1 MVLLFIYAFLISIST
16 LIVVIWASH
25 KYQLFIDHSDEDKP
39 QNFHDNSTP
48 RAGGIGILLGMG
60 MLLFFPL
67 GIKFIISI
75 LLAFM
80 SGIIEDFHHTISPK
94 FRLFLQF
101 ITALSAVLI
110 SQTVVT
116 YLGLGITMPYWAGV
130 IFSIFAI
137 VGMMNAINII
147 DGFNGLASGLILLI
161 LISFGFVSYTHQ
173 NDELLQIIM
182 ITMGGTFGVF
192 VLNFPKGKI
201 FLGDGGAYLLGSIIA
216 IIGIYLA
223 SIYENVSPWY
233 IFAIFIYPVW
243 EVIFS
248 IIRKLSMRR
257 SPLKPDGYH
266 FHMLV
271 HHHIAKN
278 NPLTA
283 VLILLFLLPFLVTST
298 IYSNNSM
305 MNIKIAFVF
314 IVLYL
319 CIYSYLYNKEK
330 NKG

>member
-1 MVLLFIYAFLISIST
+1 MTLLFIYAFLISIIT
-16 LIVVIWASH
+16 LITVIWASH
-25 KYQLFIDHSDEDKP
+25 KYGLFIDHCDNDKP

-48 RAGGIGILLGMG
+48 RAGGIGILLSMS
-60 MLLFFPL
+60 LILFFPL

-75 LLAFM
+75 LLAFI

-101 ITALSAVLI
+101 ITALSAILI

-116 YLGLGITMPYWAGV
+116 YLGLGITMPYWVGM

-137 VGMMNAINII
+137 IGMMNAINII

-161 LISFGFVSYTHQ
+161 LISFAFVSYAHQ
-173 NDELLQIIM
+173 NHELLQIIM
-182 ITMGGTFGVF
+182 ITMGATFGVF

-223 SIYENVSPWY
+223 SIYKNVSPWY

-243 EVIFS
+243 EVLFS
-248 IIRKLSMRR
+248 TIRKLSMKK

-283 VLILLFLLPFLVTST
+283 IFILLFILPFLIAST
-298 IYSNNSM
+298 IYANNSM

-314 IVLYL
+314 IVFYLFLY
-319 CIYSYLYNKEK
+319 YYLYKKEK
-330 NKG
+330 A